1 MSTPFANNF
10 NYIRFFEFL
19 KQNNILTTA
28 IAAVLSYRINDITNE
43 LFDGLVMPIINRDA
57 NKDGIPDVK
66 KFEDYEIEVLAI
78 KFKVGKMIMAVVKLL
93 IILYIVY
100 IVAVLMHASSNL
112 DLLALNSKNRTIM
125 L

>member
-1 MSTPFANNF
+1 MTSFATSF

-19 KQNNILTTA
+19 KENNVITTA

-43 LFDGLVMPIINRDA
+43 LFDGLIMPVINRDA

-66 KFEDYEIEVLAI
+66 KFEDYEATIFSV
-78 KFKVGKMIMAVVKLL
+78 KFKIGKVIMALVKFI
-93 IILYIVY
+93 IILYIIY
-100 IVAVLMHASSNL
+100 IVALVMNANSNL
-112 DLLALNSKNRTIM
+112 SLLGLHNKNRVIM

>member
-1 MSTPFANNF
+1 MTSFATSF

-66 KFEDYEIEVLAI
+66 KFEDYEVEAFSV
-78 KFKVGKMIMAVVKLL
+78 KFKVGKMIMAIVKLL
-93 IILYIVY
+93 IILYIIY
-100 IVAVLMHASSNL
+100 IVAVLMNASSNL
-112 DLLALNSKNRTIM
+112 DMLALHQKNRTIM